1 MMAVWHYHLAEVF
14 AAEFVPRREAL
25 EELIETYAEQAGA
38 LVTPTTVVQNMK
50 ELVDRRAE
58 NGQSVTAEKAFELLY
73 GEQE

>member
-1 MMAVWHYHLAEVF
+1 MIAWRYYLAEVF

-25 EELIETYAEQAGA
+25 EELIETYAKQAGV
-38 LVTPTTVVQNMK
+38 LVTPTTIVQNMK

-73 GEQE
+73 GEQD